1 MGQLLSRLFT
11 GLLGSGLFKSM
22 GGKFFDLLKSSFSK
36 ITLFISDAFRW
47 GSNNLKD
54 WLSPVLKTLG
64 FGAVGVEGVSVF
76 VDSWKNVNEHFGF
89 WASFFNI
96 DSLLSQIGNVVNP
109 RLTSVTDSTF
119 EQIFSYCGGVHCINL
134 FLNNAAIFIGLAI
147 ALMILNLI
155 AFIVK
160 TLIDVAT

>member
-1 MGQLLSRLFT
+1 MGDLLSRLFT

-22 GGKFFDLLKSSFSK
+22 GGKFFELLKSSFSK
-36 ITLFISDAFRW
+36 IIVFISDAFRW
-47 GSNNLKD
+47 GFNNLKA

-76 VDSWKNVNEHFGF
+76 VDSWKNVNEQFGF

-109 RLTSVTDSTF
+109 RLTSVTESTF
-119 EQIFSYCGGVHCINL
+119 EQIFSFCGGVHCINL

-160 TLIDVAT
+160 TIVDVVT

>member
-1 MGQLLSRLFT
+1 MGALLSRLFT

-22 GGKFFDLLKSSFSK
+22 GGKFFELLKSSFSK
-36 ITLFISDAFRW
+36 ITVFISDAFRW
-47 GSNNLKD
+47 ASNNLKA

-64 FGAVGVEGVSVF
+64 FGAVGVEGVSIF
-76 VDSWKNVNEHFGF
+76 VDSWKNVNEQFGF

-119 EQIFSYCGGVHCINL
+119 EQIFSFCGGVHCINL

-160 TLIDVAT
+160 TIIDVAT

>member
-1 MGQLLSRLFT
+1 MGQLLSRLFS

-22 GGKFFDLLKSSFSK
+22 GGKFFDLLKSSFSRV
-36 ITLFISDAFRW
+36 TVFISDAFRW
-47 GSNNLKD
+47 GANNLKA

-64 FGAVGVEGVSVF
+64 FGAVGIEGVSVF
-76 VDSWKNVNEHFGF
+76 VDSWKNVNEKFGF

-109 RLTSVTDSTF
+109 RLTYVTDSTF

-134 FLNNAAIFIGLAI
+134 FLNNVAIFVGLAI

-160 TLIDVAT
+160 TVIDVAT

>member
-1 MGQLLSRLFT
+1 MGALLSKLFT

-22 GGKFFDLLKSSFSK
+22 GGKFFDLLKYSFSK
-36 ITLFISDAFRW
+36 ITVFISDAFRW
-47 GSNNLKD
+47 GSNNLKA

-76 VDSWKNVNEHFGF
+76 VDSWKNVNEQFGF

-147 ALMILNLI
+147 ALMILNLF